1 MENLH
6 NARLV
11 IFDENGKVLIDTI
24 PEMCAITICDDR
36 GVGMTCSNMVFGND
50 NLAKE
55 PSNFLNY
62 TETIVEGLH
71 EMEGKLFQKYIEAT
85 ALIINNIDKGE

>member
-1 MENLH
+1 MKNLH

-11 IFDENGKVLIDTI
+11 IFDENGKALIDTI

-36 GVGMTCSNMVFGND
+36 GDGMTCSNMVFGND
-50 NLAKE
+50 KLLQN

-62 TETIVEGLH
+62 AETIIEGLH
-71 EMEGKLFQKYIEAT
+71 STEGELFQRYGEAV
-85 ALIINNIDKGE
+85 AAIINNMNEGE